1 MNASRKKTLKLGKET
16 LKLSKETL
24 KILDPRALAGI
35 AGGGATGVFG
45 SCPCQTG
52 GGCHHTH

>member
-1 MNASRKKTLKLGKET
+1 MNASRKKTLKLSNDT

-24 KILDPRALAGI
+24 KNLDVRALAGI
-35 AGGGATGVFG
+35 AGGATGMLG

>member
-1 MNASRKKTLKLGKET
+1 MNASRKKTLKLSKET

-24 KILDPRALAGI
+24 KILDTRALAGV
-35 AGGGATGVFG
+35 AGGATGIFG

-52 GGCHHTH
+52 GGCRHTH